1 MMVNI
6 PVMNMRNIEEFLRDL
21 EIKVNN
27 AISL

>member
-1 MMVNI
+1 MMVNV
-6 PVMNMRNIEEFLRDL
+6 PVMNVRNIEEFLRDF